1 MMGLGGCISF
11 QTWIF
16 LVAMLDFQGCIHLN
30 VYPRTF
36 TVKKVRK
43 AYHLRVNGGVAGRG
57 QHLVARICLLNFI
70 RNFHSPRISGTVP
83 KMEVLDLIRV
93 WGFPYIRSIHT
104 AYIGEYV
111 NFGYLW
117 LLTNKSSWL
126 HPEYHGIPASIHEQH
141 TGGGILVASNCS
153 AVGLDIIFQIW
164 SWHP

>member
-43 AYHLRVNGGVAGRG
+43 AHHLRVNGGVAGRG

-93 WGFPYIRSIHT
+93 WGWGFPYIRSIHT

-111 NFGYLW
+111 NFGYL
-117 LLTNKSSWL
+117 
-126 HPEYHGIPASIHEQH
+126 
-141 TGGGILVASNCS
+141 
-153 AVGLDIIFQIW
+153 
-164 SWHP
+164 